1 MGHDDLLHGVH
12 DPLLVRRMA
21 GTCYGP
27 KFPAGQSYA
36 PTDPHWEFDLLDPA
50 GRFEDFN
57 HLVAAGFSE
66 AQVYFEIRDRGY
78 PTIIDVGR
86 RRDLWALSILGLL

>member
-1 MGHDDLLHGVH
+1 M
-12 DPLLVRRMA
+12 LVVAFVVLIPSRRDVESIPDYRQLA
-21 GTCYGP
+21 
-27 KFPAGQSYA
+27 
-36 PTDPHWEFDLLDPA
+36 FDLLDPA

-66 AQVYFEIRDRGY
+66 AQAYLEIRDRGY

-86 RRDLWALSILGLL
+86 RRDLWALGILGLL

>member
-1 MGHDDLLHGVH
+1 MADL
-12 DPLLVRRMA
+12 DRRA
-21 GTCYGP
+21 CADVYACE
-27 KFPAGQSYA
+27 PASA
-36 PTDPHWEFDLLDPA
+36 PAAPAIDVESIPDYRQLAFDLLDPA

-57 HLVAAGFSE
+57 HLVLAGFSE

-86 RRDLWALSILGLL
+86 RRDLWALGILGLL